1 MALGKRK
8 PIQSSL
14 SLRYKLFILA
24 FMNLTGKDSE
34 SHAIRSIIEDKFDKL
49 PIGDKIRYWRYIEK
63 HFPDESKDMHRMEG

>member
-14 SLRYKLFILA
+14 SIRYKLFILA

-34 SHAIRSIIEDKFDKL
+34 SHAIRSIIEEKFDRL
-49 PIGDKIRYWRYIEK
+49 PLPDKIMYWRYIEK
-63 HFPDESKDMHRMEG
+63 HFPEESKDLRGLGR